1 MHPGGTRL
9 GWRNGVKP
17 EESRV
22 SLRRNERPAFSLPNP
37 TYKSLC
43 PIKPKTPRNSQRAAV
58 SPSQG
63 AAPFKLQRRFSA
75 RVKPHARM
83 QNGIC
88 CSCVGCCRR
97 FTARRFRSASVRGLT
112 PTAIRCHRFAVHENL
127 VCGSDGTSPSRNIP
141 PATDHPNVQSI
152 RVVRLIRG
160 SQKTTSC
167 SVRCVTAATRENLIC
182 GSGRTS
188 PSRSQSYTPS
198 VHGVPLPAR
207 TNNPR
212 CMRTSALTS
221 CLSKPNHF
229 SVGSFCETT

>member
-1 MHPGGTRL
+1 VHPGATRL

-37 TYKSLC
+37 TYKFLC

-63 AAPFKLQRRFSA
+63 AAPFKVQRRFSA
-75 RVKPHARM
+75 RVKPHPRL

-141 PATDHPNVQSI
+141 PATFLPQQTIQTSNPSVSSVSSVVQ
-152 RVVRLIRG
+152 
-160 SQKTTSC
+160 KKATSC

-188 PSRSQSYTPS
+188 PPAANHARLPSMASLFPREQTTP
-198 VHGVPLPAR
+198 VVRERQH
-207 TNNPR
+207 
-212 CMRTSALTS
+212 
-221 CLSKPNHF
+221 
-229 SVGSFCETT
+229 